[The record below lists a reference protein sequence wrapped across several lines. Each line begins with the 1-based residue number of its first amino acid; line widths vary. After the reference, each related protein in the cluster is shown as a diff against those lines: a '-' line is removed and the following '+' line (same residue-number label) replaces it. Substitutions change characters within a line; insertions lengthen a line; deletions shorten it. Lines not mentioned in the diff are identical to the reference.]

1 MSVKWLLNGKG
12 RVQTYTVINYD
23 NEQGPGSKC
32 FFQTLTG
39 KRLYFC
45 VILAMGSY
53 NDCMLELKKYENLTL
68 HFPLVADKDYLLSRE
83 IIEGLN
89 EQKYNWKNSCRS
101 EAINVNLIAE
111 MDKESE
117 IEKTIQQKRVRPY
130 KQLMLCSNKRPN
142 IE

>member
-1 MSVKWLLNGKG
+1 
-12 RVQTYTVINYD
+12 
-23 NEQGPGSKC
+23 
-32 FFQTLTG
+32 
-39 KRLYFC
+39 
-45 VILAMGSY
+45 MGSY

-68 HFPLVADKDYLLSRE
+68 HFPLVADEDYLLSRE

-101 EAINVNLIAE
+101 EAISVNLIAE
-111 MDKESE
+111 KTVALLDKESE